1 LKYYFTKTQAQK
13 KKEEKQEQNK
23 TKTNKN
29 KAKNTTQITT
39 KMNTRP
45 HKKTID

>member
-1 LKYYFTKTQAQK
+1 MENPDKNTKHK
-13 KKEEKQEQNK
+13 NK
-23 TKTNKN
+23 NKNKNKRTKTNKN